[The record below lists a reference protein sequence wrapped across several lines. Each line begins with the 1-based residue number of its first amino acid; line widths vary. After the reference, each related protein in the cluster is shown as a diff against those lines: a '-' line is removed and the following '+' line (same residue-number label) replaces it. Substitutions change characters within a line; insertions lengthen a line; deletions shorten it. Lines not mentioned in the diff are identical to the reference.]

1 MRKKFFCLMM
11 AIFTLTL
18 INRPVFASSEIVEFE
33 DEKVEQEVRMQL
45 RDTYNLYDPTKVIS
59 KEDKITVSDMEN
71 LKRIKIG
78 PIFDENFD
86 PINAKSLK
94 GLEKATNLESL
105 HLSSLHCKDVTPIE
119 NLKKLKSINITYNDL
134 ENLDFLKGFENLETI
149 KMDSNE
155 IKNLDGIKEL
165 TNLKHITLTN
175 NKIEDLSALSE
186 LKNLEELYLDKNN
199 ISDLGPLKELT
210 GLRELSL
217 NDNKIKDISA
227 LENLTELTMLYMNG
241 VYTGPY
247 DAPDDSGNAI
257 SNIEPLR
264 NLKKLTKLHLQ
275 DLVYIEDLSPLAELT
290 NLESL
295 ILRGNKIS
303 NIEPLRNLTKLEVL
317 YLYKN
322 NVSDIS
328 ALENM
333 TEMGE
338 LNFAVNKVKDI
349 SPLKNLNNLY
359 DLKGY
364 SNNITDLSPIK
375 DSECYTINF
384 NDNEISDFSA
394 FKDRVNREY
403 AGNLI
408 LELQR
413 VERTANVLSLTK
425 NDNTIEYT
433 VENPIRNLD
442 GKPYEIDGEKLIDLE
457 DYPMIDDKTFEE
469 FVGKNNEAVKNL
481 AENNIKVKSDGD
493 KISIA
498 IPKDKFKDEMVL
510 DIPFVDIRIKFNDD
524 FDMTGNIQTGGIL
537 TLKLNNP
544 EKPEPQPNPSIP
556 DPKPETKPEN
566 KTFEGVELQRQSGK
580 DRYKTAVEI
589 SKKNFKSSETVILVN
604 GMTEADALSASVL
617 AKEKNAP
624 ILLIK
629 KDSIPEEVKQEI
641 ERLGAKNIIVI
652 GGNSSVSKRATKD
665 LKQKVETI
673 AGKDR
678 FETAVKIAKAA
689 GKTDKLVIANGI
701 TLVDALTASSI
712 AQVENRGIILVK
724 EKEIPQ
730 AAKEVIE
737 NAKDILIVGGKSS
750 VNLPLEADRISGKDR
765 FETAVKIAERA
776 FKNPKQ
782 VALANSTA
790 YADALVFGAVT
801 EKTNAP
807 ILLTRK
813 DSLPD
818 ATKAYLE
825 KNKPEKVYILGGED
839 SINTSLFK

>member
-18 INRPVFASSEIVEFE
+18 INRPAFASSEIVEFE

-45 RDTYNLYDPTKVIS
+45 RDTDNLYDPTKVIS
-59 KEDKITVSDMEN
+59 KEDKITVLDMEN

-295 ILRGNKIS
+295 ILRGNRIS

-384 NDNEISDFSA
+384 NDNEIADFSA
-394 FKDRVNREY
+394 FKDRVNIEY

-413 VERTANVLSLTK
+413 VERTANVLSLSK
-425 NDNTIEYT
+425 KDNTIEYT

-442 GKPYEIDGEKLIDLE
+442 GKAYEIDGEKLIDLE

-469 FVGKNNEAVKNL
+469 FVGKNNEAVKSL

-537 TLKLNNP
+537 KLTLNNP
-544 EKPEPQPNPSIP
+544 DKPKPQPNPSIP

-566 KTFEGVELQRQSGK
+566 KIFEGVELQRQSGK

-589 SKKNFKSSETVILVN
+589 SKKNFDSAETVILVN

-629 KDSIPEEVKQEI
+629 KDSTPEEVKQEI
-641 ERLGAKNIIVI
+641 ERLGAKNIIVV
-652 GGNSSVSKRATKD
+652 GGNSSVSKKATKD

-689 GKTDKLVIANGI
+689 GKTDKLVIANGM